1 MLPAISIYIGL
12 TKFPGAILPPDSC
25 MAVQRTKNKKFPK
38 AFKKVSVK
46 HSYLPATAASKDP
59 RGGAERP
66 IA

>member
-1 MLPAISIYIGL
+1 MKPSYVIPPAESN
-12 TKFPGAILPPDSC
+12 
-25 MAVQRTKNKKFPK
+25 MAVQTTKNKNFPK

-46 HSYLPATAASKDP
+46 HSYLPATATSKDP